1 MHKIIKIIIG
11 TVLIIYIVLVGMQLM
26 EINLL

>member
-26 EINLL
+26 GINLL